1 MAPLRFPRPH
11 RCRILPHTGSGK
23 NRLATTA
30 EEVGGERFAVL
41 WRRCVGSQVSPSPA
55 EVYRQLCELLGAP
68 HRTFHNLDHIR
79 DCLRRANEV
88 APLLVDRDAVE
99 LALWFHD
106 AVYRPGDPSNE
117 RRSAELF
124 LALSPGARPVFRR
137 RVCALIL
144 TTRHVSPPLGN
155 DRCFIDDI
163 DLVGFGAPWEEFMR
177 QGALLRDE
185 FFEQTDA
192 EYHHGQVQ
200 FLRMLQRRPVFFAT
214 PCFRDRYEAIAQ
226 ENLGRLLRMLAK
238 PDRETPTSA

>member
-1 MAPLRFPRPH
+1 M
-11 RCRILPHTGSGK
+11 
-23 NRLATTA
+23 ATTA

>member
-1 MAPLRFPRPH
+1 M
-11 RCRILPHTGSGK
+11 
-23 NRLATTA
+23 ATTA
-30 EEVGGERFAVL
+30 EEVGGERFAAL
-41 WRRCVGSQVSPSPA
+41 WRRCVGAQASPSPA
-55 EVYRQLCELLGAP
+55 EVYRQLCGLLGAP
-68 HRTFHNLDHIR
+68 HRAFHNLDHIR
-79 DCLRRANEV
+79 DCLRRVDEV
-88 APLLVDRDAVE
+88 APLLADRDAVE

-137 RVCALIL
+137 RVCALVL
-144 TTRHVSPPLGN
+144 TTRHVSPPRGS

-163 DLVGFGAPWEEFMR
+163 DLVGFGASWEEFMR

-192 EYHHGQVQ
+192 DYHRGQVQ
-200 FLRMLQRRPVFFAT
+200 FLHMLQRRPVFFAT
-214 PCFRDRYEAIAQ
+214 GYFRDRYEAVAQ

-238 PDRETPTSA
+238 PDREMPASA

>member
-1 MAPLRFPRPH
+1 M
-11 RCRILPHTGSGK
+11 
-23 NRLATTA
+23 ATTA
-30 EEVGGERFAVL
+30 EEVGGERFAAL
-41 WRRCVGSQVSPSPA
+41 WRRCVGAQASPSPA
-55 EVYRQLCELLGAP
+55 EVYRQLCGLLGAP
-68 HRTFHNLDHIR
+68 HRAFHNLDHIR

-88 APLLVDRDAVE
+88 APLLADRDAVE

-137 RVCALIL
+137 RVCALVL
-144 TTRHVSPPLGN
+144 TTRHVSRPLGN

-163 DLVGFGAPWEEFMR
+163 DLVGFGAPWDEFMR

-200 FLRMLQRRPVFFAT
+200 FLRMLERRPAFFAT
-214 PCFRDRYEAIAQ
+214 TYFRDRYEATAQ
-226 ENLGRLLRMLAK
+226 ENLGRLLRTLAQ
-238 PDRETPTSA
+238 PDRGTPTSA